1 MLKFPSPA
9 KCTVLSSAHRSA
21 FTCLVVFFLRGT
33 CLVVVIALIGLV
45 NHGQLAAFFHVVLY
59 LKCGVADYTCSF
71 VELNQAKVLVC

>member
-1 MLKFPSPA
+1 MYSIIIGSSQ
-9 KCTVLSSAHRSA
+9 CIYLSCG
-21 FTCLVVFFLRGT
+21 FFFLLGT